1 MRAELDAKAG
11 VLRANSPTEKIANYA
26 LRLDEMSARL
36 DFSAAQRIHALR
48 SELAEARAHFA
59 SVAPLPRLAA
69 MSDRLSAMSKQLE
82 ILGVENTL
90 KRGFALATD
99 SDGRAVSAA
108 TAKVGE
114 TLDVRFSDG
123 SVSATV
129 GSVARR

>member
-1 MRAELDAKAG
+1 
-11 VLRANSPTEKIANYA
+11 
-26 LRLDEMSARL
+26 
-36 DFSAAQRIHALR
+36 
-48 SELAEARAHFA
+48 
-59 SVAPLPRLAA
+59 